1 MKKLIS
7 SCLLILSGAALFA
20 QPADLKSKVLFTVA
34 DDTVSAGEYMA
45 VYNKNRNL
53 GEDIDPKT
61 PSEYLDLYVNFK
73 LKVHEAK
80 ATGMDTVPSFLREY
94 GSYRDQLAKPY
105 LNDKDVTKEL
115 VKEAYNRMGKDVRA
129 SHIMIMVDGSAPPA
143 DTLQAYKTVMNIKKQ
158 LDKGG
163 DFEALA
169 QEYSKDTYSAK
180 QGGDLGYF
188 TVFNMVYP
196 FETAVYNSKVGE
208 VTGPV
213 RTRFGYHLIKV
224 TDKRP
229 ARGTVQVAHILILD
243 NDKVKDNDSKKAE
256 QKVNEIYEKLKAG
269 EDFGT
274 LAKQYSQ
281 DPTSAQ
287 KDGMLQPFG
296 INKMY
301 PEFEDAAFGLENEG
315 EYTKPVRTPIGW
327 HIIKLVGKAPIGS
340 FEESEDEIKQK
351 LDRDDRSQQSQ
362 ISVMKRLKKDYNYR
376 EYPKTMKLAFEQVD
390 ESLLKQAYKAEK
402 IKGGDKVLFE
412 FGPKKFTVMDFLKHV
427 EANQRSARGS
437 SVYSA
442 VSAMYDV
449 YSETEL
455 VNYEKSRLEEKYPE
469 FKLLSR
475 EYFEGI
481 LLFDLTERKVWKKS
495 VSDTTGLK
503 AYYAAN
509 KDNYMWKERYQAYVI
524 DAVDKKT
531 AKKAAKMISKGGAV
545 SEVVASLNKDS
556 QLKVKID
563 SNLYESGSNPILNDL
578 PKEVGT
584 SEVFEKDGRSFVV
597 VFEKI
602 MAPSNKTFQEAR
614 GVVISDYQTFLE
626 EEWLKELKS
635 KYEVEMNEEVLK
647 KVIAELESQS

>member
-7 SCLLILSGAALFA
+7 SCLLILSSAAVFA
-20 QPADLKSKVLFTVA
+20 QPANLKEKVLFTVA
-34 DDTVSAGEYMA
+34 DDTVTAGEYMA

-80 ATGMDTVPSFLREY
+80 ATGMDTMPSFMREY

-115 VKEAYNRMGKDVRA
+115 VKEAYKRMGKDVRA

-169 QEYSKDTYSAK
+169 KEYSADSYSAK

-196 FETAVYNSKVGE
+196 FETAVYNSKVGD

-224 TDKRP
+224 TDKRD

-243 NDKVKDNDSKKAE
+243 NDKVKDNDTKKAE
-256 QKVNEIYEKLKAG
+256 QKINEIYAKLQAG

-274 LAKQYSQ
+274 LAKQHSQ

-287 KDGMLQPFG
+287 KDGVLQPFG

-301 PEFEDAAFGLENEG
+301 PEFEDAAFSLTEVGN
-315 EYTKPVRTPIGW
+315 YTKPVRTPIGW
-327 HIIKLVGKAPIGS
+327 HIIKLVGKAPIGT
-340 FEESEDEIKQK
+340 FEESEDEIRQK

-362 ISVMKRLKKDYNYR
+362 ISVIKRLKKDYDYR
-376 EYPKTMKLAFEQVD
+376 EYPKTMKLAFDQVD
-390 ESLLKQAYKAEK
+390 ESILKQGYKVDK

-412 FGPKKFTVMDFLKHV
+412 FSNQKYTVLDFLKHL
-427 EANQRSARGS
+427 EANQRSVRGS
-437 SVYSA
+437 SVYAA
-442 VSAMYDV
+442 VSSMYDM
-449 YSETEL
+449 YSETQL
-455 VNYEKSRLEEKYPE
+455 VNYEKSRLEQKYPE

-481 LLFDLTERKVWKKS
+481 LLFDLTEKKVWKKS

-503 AYYAAN
+503 EYYAAN
-509 KDNYMWKERYQAYVI
+509 KDNYMWRERYQAYII
-524 DAVDKKT
+524 DAVDQKT
-531 AKKAAKMISKGGAV
+531 AKKAAKMITKGKAV
-545 SEVVASLNKDS
+545 SEVVSALNKDS

-563 SNLYESGSNPILNDL
+563 SNLYESGTNTMIDGVEKKN
-578 PKEVGT
+578 GT
-584 SEVFEKDGRSFVV
+584 SEIVEKDGRYFVV
-597 VFEKI
+597 VFDKTL
-602 MAPSNKTFQEAR
+602 APVHKTFQEAR
-614 GVVISDYQTFLE
+614 GIVISDYQTYLE
-626 EEWLKELKS
+626 QEWLKELKE
-635 KYEVEMNEEVLK
+635 KYAVKMNDEVLK

>member
-7 SCLLILSGAALFA
+7 SCLLVLSGAAMFA
-20 QPADLKSKVLFTVA
+20 QTADLKNKVLFTVA
-34 DDTVSAGEYMA
+34 DDTVTAGEYMA

-80 ATGMDTVPSFLREY
+80 AIGMDTVPSFLREY

-115 VKEAYNRMGKDVRA
+115 VKEAYQRMKKDVRA

-143 DTLQAYKTVMNIKKQ
+143 DTLHAHKTIMNIKKQ
-158 LDKGG
+158 LEKGG
-163 DFEALA
+163 DFAALA
-169 QEYSKDTYSAK
+169 QEYSADSYSAK

-196 FETAVYNSKVGE
+196 FETAVYNAKVGE
-208 VTGPV
+208 ITGPV
-213 RTRFGYHLIKV
+213 RTRYGYHLIKV
-224 TDKRP
+224 TDKRD

-243 NDKVKDNDSKKAE
+243 NDKVKENDSKKAE
-256 QKVNEIYEKLKAG
+256 QKVNEIYEKLKGG

-287 KDGMLQPFG
+287 KEGVLQPFG

-301 PEFEDAAFGLENEG
+301 PEFEDAAFGLENVG
-315 EYTKPVRTPIGW
+315 DYTKPVRTPIGW

-362 ISVMKRLKKDYNYR
+362 ISVMKRLKKDYSYH

-390 ESLLKQAYKAEK
+390 ESLLKQAYKADK
-402 IKGGDKVLFE
+402 VKGGDKVLFE

-481 LLFDLTERKVWKKS
+481 LLFDLTEKKVWKKS

-503 AYYAAN
+503 AYYTAN
-509 KDNYMWKERYQAYVI
+509 KDNYTWKERYQAYVI

-531 AKKAAKMISKGGAV
+531 AKKAAKMISKGGEV
-545 SEVVASLNKDS
+545 SEVVSSINEDS

-563 SNLYESGSNPILNDL
+563 SNLYESGSNAILKDL
-578 PKEVGT
+578 PKKVGT
-584 SEVFEKDGRSFVV
+584 SDIFEKDGRFFVV
-597 VFEKI
+597 VIDKI
-602 MAPSNKTFQEAR
+602 MAPTNKTFQEAR
-614 GVVISDYQTFLE
+614 GIVISDYQTYLE
-626 EEWLKELKS
+626 QEWLKELKE
-635 KYEVEMNEEVLK
+635 KYSVKMQDEVLK

>member
-1 MKKLIS
+1 MKKLVLT
-7 SCLLILSGAALFA
+7 CLIALNGIAAFA

-34 DDTVSAGEYMA
+34 DDTVTAGEYMA

-80 ATGMDTVPSFLREY
+80 VTGMDTVPSFLREY

-115 VKEAYNRMGKDVRA
+115 IKEAYQRMGKDVRA

-143 DTLQAYKTVMNIKKQ
+143 DTLQAYKTAMNVKKQ
-158 LDKGG
+158 IDKGG
-163 DFEALA
+163 DFAALA
-169 QEYSKDTYSAK
+169 QEYSADSYSAK

-196 FETAVYNSKVGE
+196 FETAVYNAKVGD

-229 ARGTVQVAHILILD
+229 ARGSVQVAHILVLD
-243 NDKVKDNDSKKAE
+243 NDKVKDNDSKNAE
-256 QKVNEIYEKLKAG
+256 QKINEIYAKLEAG

-301 PEFEDAAFGLENEG
+301 PEFEDAAFGLDEVG
-315 EYTKPVRTPIGW
+315 EYTKPIKTPIGW

-362 ISVMKRLKKDYNYR
+362 ISVMKRLKKEYNYR
-376 EYPKTMKLAFEQVD
+376 EYPKVMKMAFEQVD

-402 IKGGDKVLFE
+402 VKGADKVLFE
-412 FGPKKFTVMDFLKHV
+412 FGPKKYTVLDFLKHV

-442 VSAMYDV
+442 VSAMYDS
-449 YSETEL
+449 YSENML
-455 VNYEKSRLEEKYPE
+455 VEYEKSRLEEKYPE

-481 LLFDLTERKVWKKS
+481 LLFDLTEKKVWKKS

-503 AYYAAN
+503 EYYAAN
-509 KDNYMWKERYQAYVI
+509 KADYMWKERYQAYII
-524 DAVDKKT
+524 DAVDQKT
-531 AKKAAKMISKGGAV
+531 AKKAAKMISKGEEV
-545 SEVVASLNKDS
+545 SEVVSSLNKDS

-563 SNLYESGSNPILNDL
+563 SNLYESGTNALLKDL
-578 PKEVGT
+578 PKKVGT
-584 SEVFEKDGRSFVV
+584 SEIFEKDGRYFVV
-597 VFEKI
+597 VFDKI
-602 MAPSNKTFQEAR
+602 IAPTNKTFDEAR
-614 GVVISDYQTFLE
+614 GIVISDYQTYLE
-626 EEWLKELKS
+626 QQWLKELKD
-635 KYEVEMNEEVLK
+635 KYEVKMNDDVLK